1 VITRAVILARGLGT
15 RMRRPDTGAALSA
28 EQASAADAGSKAMMP
43 VAGERPFLDFVLSA
57 LADARIREVC
67 LVVAPDHDAIEGYYT
82 RNARPSR
89 LHLHYAVQ
97 PEARGTADALLAAR
111 AFAGDHLFLMLNAD
125 NYYPVEAIRALAGLG
140 APGLIGFEREAL
152 VRMSNV
158 DPERIRSF
166 ALVRTR
172 EEGRER
178 QGRGA
183 RSEGREP
190 QGAEAEDDRVLWL
203 DDIVEKPGAEV
214 FEAMG
219 ERALV
224 SMNLW
229 AFPAEIF
236 AACERVTPSVRGELE
251 LVDGVRIAMQTMN
264 VRFRVI
270 PFAGGVLDLAGRGDV
285 RSVAEQLRG
294 VDVSL

>member
-15 RMRRPDTGAALSA
+15 RMRRNDGAAELTA
-28 EQASAADAGSKAMMP
+28 EQARAADAGNKAMMP
-43 VAGERPFLDFVLSA
+43 VASRRPFLDFVLSA
-57 LADARIREVC
+57 LADAGLREVC
-67 LVVAPDHDAIEGYYT
+67 LVVAPDHEAIDDYYT
-82 RNARPSR
+82 RIARPTR
-89 LHLHYAVQ
+89 LNLHYAVQ
-97 PEARGTADALLAAR
+97 PEARGTADAVLAAR
-111 AFAGDHLFLMLNAD
+111 AFAGNHLFLMLNAD
-125 NYYPVEAIRALAGLG
+125 NYYPVETIRALAGLD
-140 APGLIGFEREAL
+140 APGLIGFERAAL

-158 DPERIRSF
+158 DPERIRNY
-166 ALVRTR
+166 ALLTTR
-172 EEGRER
+172 DEGQER
-178 QGRGA
+178 QERGA
-183 RSEGREP
+183 S
-190 QGAEAEDDRVLWL
+190 GAGGESGLWL
-203 DDIVEKPGAEV
+203 EDIVEKPGAGV

-229 AFPAEIF
+229 AFPSEIF

-251 LVDGVRIAMQTMN
+251 LVDGVRIAMRTMN

-285 RSVAEQLRG
+285 RSVAEQLLG